1 MAKDTEKLIRQLSLI
16 SYLMAERRPV
26 TATEIR
32 RDVEGYSDMTED
44 AFARRFYAD
53 RAELDSLGIHLSV
66 DRPADG
72 FSEQENYSLAPEA
85 FFLPAVEFTD
95 AELAALQTALSLLDG
110 EFAYAEPLRLA
121 LQQLT
126 WGRPSP
132 LGSPAQRAI
141 GLGITGS
148 AGGAELSARLA
159 KVDTAIYRRKRIEFE
174 YFTMQTGE
182 TALRKVDPYELLFE
196 GGQFYLVGWSHER
209 GDIRVFRLSRIRG
222 KVAYATKAEHD
233 FQRPDDFDPRRYA
246 NRIPWQL
253 GEPVDTAEIWVSDRI
268 AWHVD
273 RNFGRYGELDRRRR
287 RRPRVPH
294 ALRDR
299 RGSCWPGRSATSS
312 TRACSARRRWRE
324 ELHRRLDRVVELHRG
339 EPFVTAEAGRRPQPA
354 PGEREPAPRQREATG
369 IRPERFARLVT
380 LASVLIEAGRAGRRL
395 DAAQVCE
402 QLQMSPQELRE
413 DVAVLNV
420 VNFGGGAYVLY
431 AEVLPNGEI
440 EVDPE
445 PYSDTFDRPA
455 RLLPI
460 EGRALLAAIELL
472 GVHLSEHLL
481 TAREKLEHALGD
493 VAKEGLLVSNARTDD
508 TIAREVGEAIEQSR
522 LIELEYYAEYEDEFT
537 TRVAEPYAL
546 INSPEGWYVR
556 VFDPAKDQ
564 LRSFRLD
571 RIKRAD
577 VLDETYERRAGARH
591 DRRRRG
597 LAADRRD
604 RGLARRARVDLARA
618 RALGRRE
625 APGAGRARRR
635 RGDRRV
641 AVQGRALPRQGDPQ
655 GGRRRRRARAG
666 GRARARARRRRAPSG
681 TLLAVSRRDQIVMSD
696 AEVASF
702 LAEERTVTC
711 ATIARDGRPH
721 LMPLWYVLR
730 DGELWSW
737 TYAKS
742 QKVRNLERDAA
753 LHAAGRGRHGVRAA
767 ARRDARLRRDRAPR
781 ARRRRRRS
789 APRSPR
795 ATAAASRRPSWRRRC
810 ARRRPSASGCSS
822 PRAAASA
829 GTTASSEARIEGD
842 HPRRRVGHAA
852 VPDHAG
858 ASRSRS
864 CRSTTSRWST
874 TRCPR

>member
-174 YFTMQTGE
+174 YFTMQSGE

-196 GGQFYLVGWSHER
+196 GGQFYLVGHSHER

-253 GEPVDTAEIWVSDRI
+253 GETRDTAEIWVSERI
-268 AWHVD
+268 GWHVA
-273 RNFGRYGELDRRRR
+273 RNFGRYGELIEADDGGHVFRTPYAIARL
-287 RRPRVPH
+287 VLAWAIGYEQH
-294 ALRDR
+294 AHVL
-299 RGSCWPGRSATSS
+299 GPPGLA
-312 TRACSARRRWRE
+312 E
-324 ELHRRLDRVVELHRG
+324 ELHRRLDRVAELHRG
-339 EPFVTAEAGRRPQPA
+339 EPFVSTSAGKPPA
-354 PGEREPAPRQREATG
+354 APADRGAAGDGVRQREATG

-380 LASVLIEAGRAGRRL
+380 LASVLIQAGRAGRRL
-395 DAAQVCE
+395 NAAAVCE
-402 QLQMSPQELRE
+402 QLQISAQELRE

-460 EGRALLAAIELL
+460 EARALLAAIELL

-481 TAREKLEHALGD
+481 TARDKLEHALGD
-493 VAKEGLLVSNARTDD
+493 IAKEGLLVSNARTDD
-508 TIAREVGEAIEQSR
+508 AIARQVGEAIEASR

-537 TRVAEPYAL
+537 TRIAEPYAL

-556 VFDPAKDQ
+556 VFDPVKDQ

-571 RIKRAD
+571 RIKRID
-577 VLDETYERRAGARH
+577 VLDETYERRADLDTVADVEGWQRTGQIEGSRVAQVWISPEHARWVAEKRTVLAELPDGAVIVEWTFKGERYLVKEILKEAGDAAVLEPPDVREH
-591 DRRRRG
+591 V
-597 LAADRRD
+597 LAAAER
-604 RGLARRARVDLARA
+604 LL
-618 RALGRRE
+618 
-625 APGAGRARRR
+625 
-635 RGDRRV
+635 
-641 AVQGRALPRQGDPQ
+641 
-655 GGRRRRRARAG
+655 
-666 GRARARARRRRAPSG
+666 APS
-681 TLLAVSRRDQIVMSD
+681 SR
-696 AEVASF
+696 
-702 LAEERTVTC
+702 
-711 ATIARDGRPH
+711 
-721 LMPLWYVLR
+721 
-730 DGELWSW
+730 
-737 TYAKS
+737 
-742 QKVRNLERDAA
+742 
-753 LHAAGRGRHGVRAA
+753 
-767 ARRDARLRRDRAPR
+767 
-781 ARRRRRRS
+781 
-789 APRSPR
+789 
-795 ATAAASRRPSWRRRC
+795 
-810 ARRRPSASGCSS
+810 
-822 PRAAASA
+822 
-829 GTTASSEARIEGD
+829 
-842 HPRRRVGHAA
+842 
-852 VPDHAG
+852 
-858 ASRSRS
+858 
-864 CRSTTSRWST
+864 
-874 TRCPR
+874 

>member
-1 MAKDTEKLIRQLSLI
+1 VAKDTEKLIRQLSLI

-273 RNFGRYGELDRRRR
+273 RNFGRYGEWTDADDGGRVFRTAYAM
-287 RRPRVPH
+287 PRLVLAWAIGYEQH
-294 ALRDR
+294 ARLL
-299 RGSCWPGRSATSS
+299 GPPAL
-312 TRACSARRRWRE
+312 AE

-339 EPFVTAEAGRRPQPA
+339 EPFVSAEAGRRPQPA

-395 DAAQVCE
+395 DVAQVCE

-556 VFDPAKDQ
+556 VFDPSKDQ

-577 VLDETYERRAGARH
+577 VLDETYERRAELDTIADVEGWQRTGEIEGSRVAHVWISPEHARWVAEKRPVLAELDDGAVIVEWLFKGERYLVKEILKEAGDAAVLEPADVREH
-591 DRRRRG
+591 V
-597 LAADRRD
+597 LAAAER
-604 RGLARRARVDLARA
+604 LV
-618 RALGRRE
+618 
-625 APGAGRARRR
+625 
-635 RGDRRV
+635 
-641 AVQGRALPRQGDPQ
+641 
-655 GGRRRRRARAG
+655 
-666 GRARARARRRRAPSG
+666 APS
-681 TLLAVSRRDQIVMSD
+681 SR
-696 AEVASF
+696 
-702 LAEERTVTC
+702 
-711 ATIARDGRPH
+711 
-721 LMPLWYVLR
+721 
-730 DGELWSW
+730 
-737 TYAKS
+737 
-742 QKVRNLERDAA
+742 
-753 LHAAGRGRHGVRAA
+753 
-767 ARRDARLRRDRAPR
+767 
-781 ARRRRRRS
+781 
-789 APRSPR
+789 
-795 ATAAASRRPSWRRRC
+795 
-810 ARRRPSASGCSS
+810 
-822 PRAAASA
+822 
-829 GTTASSEARIEGD
+829 
-842 HPRRRVGHAA
+842 
-852 VPDHAG
+852 
-858 ASRSRS
+858 
-864 CRSTTSRWST
+864 
-874 TRCPR
+874 